1 MNVDMMILNVMKYQ
15 KDGRA
20 KSRLGYIIIEPTA
33 FVDSEKFKGYSELS
47 AYSDDTIY
55 YDKIPTKFIG
65 QRCKAHIIESS
76 SPSNPLRTYK
86 KIGSIECN
94 NEIIDLV

>member
-1 MNVDMMILNVMKYQ
+1 MKVDMMILNVMKYM
-15 KDGRA
+15 KDGNA

-47 AYSDDTIY
+47 SYADDTKF
-55 YDKIPTKFIG
+55 YDKIPVSFIG
-65 QRCKAHIIESS
+65 QRCVATIIEKS

-86 KIGSIECN
+86 EIGEIECN
-94 NEIIDLV
+94 GQVISLV